1 MRTTPLWL
9 LAGRAL
15 LLALVLLSTESLAR
29 GRGKA
34 RGAVEAPS
42 LRPTV
47 EKLPDGSEL
56 VLALRPQAAWASLH
70 YVVRTGSRN
79 DPGGKEG
86 LAHLLEHLI
95 FHGTFDVRGDDFQL
109 AVKAAGGSFNGLT
122 SAHST
127 TYVLEAPAESFLPL
141 AEQLVRIVT
150 SPKLDP
156 RQLQREV
163 EIIGTESQ
171 YFGQGP
177 GFHEHLEDTLFAGP
191 SSRTILG
198 TQQTLNSITREDL
211 AGFYTRHY
219 TPANTSIVITG
230 GVKREEVL
238 GMLERS
244 VRLPPSRPGEYKP
257 TPVPPPLLPIEQT
270 TRAYFSL
277 IAYGY
282 AVAPKDQGL
291 CPRAA
296 ALLKLRLLRS
306 LHVEEPMTM
315 GMEVQCMTL
324 RGNTF
329 LMALAFSASIN
340 SSTLPD
346 RMQLAFAG
354 LAKEPPTA
362 AEEKLV
368 DRHIQRAYAQREED
382 DLGRG
387 TELAREVAQPRS
399 GPLNPARL
407 LIPPTRLPR
416 GAVRDFARRTF
427 VPDRQV
433 VVNFSPFAG

>member
-1 MRTTPLWL
+1 MNAHPLRTHV
-9 LAGRAL
+9 ARA
-15 LLALVLLSTESLAR
+15 LLALVLVATPSLAR
-29 GRGKA
+29 GRAPAKA
-34 RGAVEAPS
+34 PPRA
-42 LRPTV
+42 TV
-47 EKLPDGSEL
+47 ERLPDGSEL
-56 VLALRPQAAWASLH
+56 VLALRPEAAWASLH
-70 YVVRTGSRN
+70 YVVRTGSQK

-86 LAHLLEHLI
+86 LAHLLEHVI
-95 FHGTFDVRGDDFQL
+95 FHGTYDVRGDDFRE
-109 AVKAAGGSFNGLT
+109 AVKAAGGDFNGFT

-127 TYVLEAPAESFLPL
+127 TYVLQAPAESFLPL

-156 RQLQREV
+156 RQMQREV

-177 GFHEHLEDTLFAGP
+177 GFHEHLEDTLFEGP
-191 SSRTILG
+191 LSRSILG
-198 TQQTLNSITREDL
+198 TRQTLSSITREEL

-238 GMLERS
+238 GMLKRS
-244 VRLPPSRPGEYKP
+244 VRLPPSLLGEYTP
-257 TPVPPPLLPIEQT
+257 TPVEPPVLPIEQT

-282 AVAPKDQGL
+282 AVAPKDKGT

-296 ALLKLRLLRS
+296 ALLHSRLLRS
-306 LHVEEPMTM
+306 LHIEEPLTM
-315 GMEVQCMTL
+315 GMQVQCMTL

-329 LMALAFSASIN
+329 LLALAVSASLDA
-340 SSTLPD
+340 STLPD
-346 RMQLAFAG
+346 KMQGAFAR

-362 AEEKLV
+362 AEEKLL
-368 DRHIQRAYAQREED
+368 DRHIQRQHAQREDD

-399 GPLNPARL
+399 GPLNPSL
-407 LIPPTRLPR
+407 LLAPPTRLPR

-427 VPDRQV
+427 VPERQV
-433 VVNFSPFAG
+433 VVHFSPFAG